1 MHGMSAR
8 SEMSAQRG
16 RRLAV
21 RPCAGR
27 VVSPH
32 GAIGSRLAAIG
43 VIFGLFAVVTI
54 LRWHFDR
61 AGEAVAL
68 LYLVPITV
76 GALRFGRRGGILA
89 AGFSLTAFIVLEA
102 FRARGDVDVTG
113 WAGPLLAMALIG
125 GLVGHLREAAAF
137 RDLDRKRQALEIEK
151 LCDAQREAATASD
164 SIVQQVAAA
173 RWMLEA
179 GRSQEA
185 LAALGDAVAQGI
197 GGTSQPSDDRLP
209 S

>member
-1 MHGMSAR
+1 MSTR
-8 SEMSAQRG
+8 SKVPAQGG
-16 RRLAV
+16 RRPAV
-21 RPCAGR
+21 RPWPGWD
-27 VVSPH
+27 VSSH
-32 GAIGSRLAAIG
+32 GEVGSRLAAIG
-43 VIFGLFAVVTI
+43 VIVGLFAVVTI
-54 LRWHFDR
+54 LRWRFDR

-68 LYLVPITV
+68 LYVVPITL

-89 AGFSLTAFIVLEA
+89 AGFSLTAFIVLET

-125 GLVGHLREAAAF
+125 GLVGHLREAAAL

-197 GGTSQPSDDRLP
+197 GRTSRTSDDRLP
-209 S
+209 SSP